1 MLHAEIRVSG
11 FGAKYR
17 PFPLATVFTYSRLT
31 ALIHASRVD
40 MQTLAVILHYN
51 PSDDDEVTL
60 VAFQNSMTR
69 MRISSTLLEVL
80 RCL

>member
-1 MLHAEIRVSG
+1 MQKYVSLVLVPSTDLFHWQQYSHILDLH
-11 FGAKYR
+11 
-17 PFPLATVFTYSRLT
+17 P
-31 ALIHASRVD
+31 VD